1 MRFLISSLLCFAIL
15 LLNGCTKDETNQAAT
30 NGWKVTNYMDDGKNL
45 TSSFEDYTFD
55 FQTTGVVTATKGSE
69 IVAGIWKEYTD
80 SGRTKFVLQFAKSG
94 VFEEISEDWT
104 LVTKT
109 DNLIKLNHNSG
120 NVVNNSGDSLLFE
133 K

>member
-1 MRFLISSLLCFAIL
+1 MRLLMSSLLCISIFL
-15 LLNGCTKDETNQAAT
+15 LSGCSKDETNQAAT
-30 NGWKVTNYMDDGKNL
+30 NGWKVTNYMDDSKNL
-45 TSSFEDYTFD
+45 TSSFDGYIFD
-55 FQTTGVVTATKGSE
+55 FQSTGLVTATKGSE
-69 IVAGIWKEYTD
+69 IVTGIWKEYVD

-109 DNLIKLNHNSG
+109 DKLMQLNHNSG
-120 NVVNNSGDSLLFE
+120 NVVNNAGDTLQFE

>member
-1 MRFLISSLLCFAIL
+1 MSSLLCISIFL
-15 LLNGCTKDETNQAAT
+15 LSGCSKDDTNQVAT
-30 NGWKVTNYMDDGKNL
+30 NGWKVTNYMDDSKNL
-45 TSSFEDYTFD
+45 TSSFDGYIFD
-55 FQTTGVVTATKGSE
+55 FQSTGVVTATKGSE
-69 IVAGIWKEYTD
+69 IVTGIWKEYTD

-109 DNLIKLNHNSG
+109 DKLMQLNHNSG
-120 NVVNNSGDSLLFE
+120 NVVNNAGDTLQFE